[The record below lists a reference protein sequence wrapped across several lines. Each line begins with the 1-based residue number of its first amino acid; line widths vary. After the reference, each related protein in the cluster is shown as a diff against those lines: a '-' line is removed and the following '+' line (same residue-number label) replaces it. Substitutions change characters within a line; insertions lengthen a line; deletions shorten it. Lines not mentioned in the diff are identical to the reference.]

1 MTERSLLQRAQPAR
15 LALCFVT
22 LVAAL
27 AGAALVTAAPAAALS
42 PGCTFLIAT
51 GQGLHSAS
59 LSAPNF
65 FEAGER
71 LTFQAGPPTVG
82 GTPTGMG
89 ITGAGLGSGTTIGP
103 LFTAFPGTLVYDFPV
118 TDFYIV
124 QLFVSLT
131 GLFPLSTWSVTCG
144 PGEVPLREFG
154 IPHVLLCSPTIAMR
168 ADGTM
173 GHAFE
178 VEFRGMEGQRV
189 VHPCR
194 CRPCP
199 LLPGGRPRLL
209 EPAGLHRRREEDGRA
224 RHGLRFAGLDRRG
237 CRLPVLQEELAQ
249 REIVPQATG
258 DNCPRSPVACP
269 HQANTAFLRSRL
281 CCIGRQSCARVVS
294 VWFLPYELEP
304 PTRDPACRESL
315 SKRRPPTSRT
325 SL

>member
-89 ITGAGLGSGTTIGP
+89 ITGAGLASGTTIGP

-118 TDFYIV
+118 TDFYVV

-144 PGEVPLREFG
+144 PGGVPLREFG
-154 IPHVLLCSPTIAMR
+154 IPHVLLCSPTLAMR

-173 GHAFE
+173 GHAVE
-178 VEFRGMEGQRV
+178 VEFKAWKANASYIPAGAVPARYYQGVGLD
-189 VHPCR
+189 CSN
-194 CRPCP
+194 
-199 LLPGGRPRLL
+199 LPGYTDAGRKTD
-209 EPAGLHRRREEDGRA
+209 GLGTDFGS
-224 RHGLRFAGLDRRG
+224 
-237 CRLPVLQEELAQ
+237 LAS
-249 REIVPQATG
+249 IVEGA
-258 DNCPRSPVACP
+258 VY
-269 HQANTAFLRSRL
+269 
-281 CCIGRQSCARVVS
+281 
-294 VWFLPYELEP
+294 PYFKK
-304 PTRDPACRESL
+304 S
-315 SKRRPPTSRT
+315 
-325 SL
+325 